1 MSIDAALSQCP
12 VFQGVP
18 LERAR
23 RLLADAQRRTV
34 HTGDILIDEG
44 VPNEYLHLVVSGR
57 LRVMLPA
64 NDSRFRA
71 VHLADLEAGAIT
83 GEYSAFDKR
92 EASARVSA
100 VETTELLS
108 LRASDFAAAL
118 DRDPD
123 AAKHV
128 YRNLLELLIERLRAK
143 DAEVDL
149 MMLV

>member
-18 LERAR
+18 LERSR
-23 RLLADAQRRTV
+23 KLLADAQRRTV
-34 HTGDILIDEG
+34 HTGEILIDEG

-108 LRASDFAAAL
+108 LRASEFAAAL

-149 MMLV
+149 IMLV